1 MAGLFIVLLII
12 LAVQYWYVAVGAV
25 ALWLLWCLVL
35 EPARK
40 REIEQAQERQRDQRA
55 RAEIDAVTA
64 ATQRAM
70 VDATRQGR
78 S

>member
-1 MAGLFIVLLII
+1 MAGLFVVLLVI
-12 LAVQYWYVAVGAV
+12 LAVQYWYVAAGAI

-35 EPARK
+35 VPWWRQVVRQSE
-40 REIEQAQERQRDQRA
+40 EQLRHQRA

-64 ATQRAM
+64 ATRRAM
-70 VDATRQGR
+70 VDATRERR

>member
-12 LAVQYWYVAVGAV
+12 LAIQYWYVVVGAI

-35 EPARK
+35 DPMRK
-40 REIEQAQERQRDQRA
+40 REIELARARQRHQRA

-64 ATQRAM
+64 VTRRAM
-70 VDATRQGR
+70 VDATRAGR
-78 S
+78 